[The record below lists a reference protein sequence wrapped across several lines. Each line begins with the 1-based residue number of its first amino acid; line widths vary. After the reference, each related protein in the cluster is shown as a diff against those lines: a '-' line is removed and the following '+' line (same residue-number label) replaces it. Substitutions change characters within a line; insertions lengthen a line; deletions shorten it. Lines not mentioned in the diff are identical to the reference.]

1 MTKSLL
7 NKTGG
12 EGRIRT
18 FEAFAADLQ
27 SAPFGHSGTS
37 PAVAA
42 HYASLQSG
50 VKLTNSLF
58 IKACVLV
65 DACAVSLSV
74 TYALERAAFCQSSIE
89 NARPARIFSNETGS
103 GTPGAPDIFPA
114 RSAKVSGKLASN
126 PPYTMSGHTACGT

>member
-1 MTKSLL
+1 MTQSLL
-7 NKTGG
+7 DKTGG

-42 HYASLQSG
+42 HYASLQSH

-58 IKACVLV
+58 IKACELTNT
-65 DACAVSLSV
+65 CALIFEVA
-74 TYALERAAFCQSSIE
+74 YALERAAFCQSSIE

-126 PPYTMSGHTACGT
+126 PP